1 MTEAIDSNILWSRF
15 SGMGKHSTKRLNI
28 FAPMNGIHYQHRLIL
43 QAAPE
48 QVYEAITRVSE
59 WWTVNTEGQSR
70 TVGDQFTVQFGD
82 VHLTK
87 QRVTEAAPGKRMV
100 WLVTESQLPWLKDME
115 EWKGTELVFDI
126 ASTNEGTQLTFTH
139 IGLTPQVEC
148 FAQCEKGWDYFLGE
162 SLRKL
167 ITEGAGLPDTT
178 ARTHMDTIGHVRP
191 TNA

>member
-1 MTEAIDSNILWSRF
+1 
-15 SGMGKHSTKRLNI
+15 
-28 FAPMNGIHYQHRLIL
+28 MNVTDYQHRFTVR
-43 QAAPE
+43 ATPE
-48 QVYEAITRVSE
+48 QVFEAITRVSE
-59 WWTVNTEGQSR
+59 WWTINTEGNSKAL
-70 TVGDQFTVQFGD
+70 DDEFTVQFGD

-87 QRVTEAAPGKRMV
+87 QRITEAVPGKRVV
-100 WLVTESQLPWLKDME
+100 WRVIESLLPWLKDRD

-126 ASTNEGTQLTFTH
+126 AATNKGTELTFTH

-148 FAQCEKGWDYFLGE
+148 FYQCEKGWDYFIGE
-162 SLRKL
+162 SLYKL